1 MTTPPKDL
9 ATSLKEWLL
18 YEQQPCLR
26 KWWKQLRMGKPT
38 GLGPVSFEKTL
49 RRIKAFEDYLE
60 NDIYPNTDTNM
71 TRNHLTPEEHARIV
85 TLLDLLNRQGPRSA
99 DSLRNQIKDPFL
111 ESSVL
116 KAEQMGL
123 LERKTYS
130 LVLFFGISPPGKTW
144 LAIAKQP
151 PAERRWQT
159 KDGRSLTPAEMTVE
173 HLFNALAYVVR
184 SPSGRA
190 YWVKAFADEIHK
202 RGASIPEGAVAAK
215 ARLDEL
221 EQRLANAKAALA

>member
-1 MTTPPKDL
+1 MEGSFSERKT
-9 ATSLKEWLL
+9 W
-18 YEQQPCLR
+18 LR
-26 KWWKQLRMGKPT
+26 K
-38 GLGPVSFEKTL
+38 FEG
-49 RRIKAFEDYLE
+49 YLM
-60 NDIYPNTDTNM
+60 NPNTNM
-71 TRNHLTPEEHARIV
+71 TKNHLTPEEHARIV
-85 TLLDLLNRQGPRSA
+85 TLLDLLNRQGPRTA
-99 DSLRNQIKDPFL
+99 DSLRNQIKDRFL

-130 LVLFFGISPPGKTW
+130 LVLFFGISPPGKSW

-151 PAERRWQT
+151 PTERRWQT

-173 HLFNALAYVVR
+173 HLFNALAFAVR
-184 SPSGRA
+184 SPTTDA
-190 YWVKAFADEIHK
+190 YWVTAFAEEIRK